1 MSEQEY
7 RVRECVHRAGGAA
20 GSYYRGGA
28 YVKQLQRLRTEAAV
42 RFASKV
48 TSFFWSDAPQIL
60 VWLCDDCAGEVG
72 LRERETVAAR

>member
-7 RVRECVHRAGGAA
+7 RVRECVHRAQGVA
-20 GSYYRGGA
+20 GEYYRGGA

-48 TSFFWSDAPQIL
+48 TAFFWSDAPQIL
-60 VWLCDDCAGEVG
+60 VWLCEDCACEIG
-72 LRERETVAAR
+72 LRESETNAA

>member
-7 RVRECVHRAGGAA
+7 RLRECVHRAEGAA
-20 GSYYRGGA
+20 GACYRGGA

-48 TSFFWSDAPQIL
+48 SPFFWSDAPRIL
-60 VWLCDDCAGEVG
+60 VWLCDDCAAEIG
-72 LRERETVAAR
+72 LRESETNAA